1 MKPLNLRHLQIF
13 EAVAAAG
20 SYSRGAE
27 ALGLSQPA
35 VSMQIRQLE
44 AELGLPLFDRAQRQR
59 LTDAGQDLLPH
70 ARRLLGQARMAEE
83 ALDAHRA
90 DAAGLRP
97 TGPRGARGL
106 LHIGVVSTAHYF
118 APKLLHAFLQRHP
131 EVSLKLTVAK
141 RSEVLAML
149 HEHRLALALSGY
161 PPSEAELEAT
171 SFARH
176 PHCIVA
182 HPAHPLVGRSELDWA
197 DLRDEHFIFRE
208 PGSATRQFLEQLLQQ
223 QSIQVKAGL
232 ELAGNETIK
241 QAVMCGMGISFLS
254 AHTFQVELEAGR
266 MAVLN
271 VRGLPRHIDWCIVQR
286 RDTLLSGVHAAF
298 REFVI
303 EDGALHAAC
312 RVATPLAMT

>member
-13 EAVAAAG
+13 EAVVAAG
-20 SYSRGAE
+20 GFSRGAE
-27 ALGLSQPA
+27 ALGLTQPA

-44 AELGLPLFDRAQRQR
+44 AELGLSLFDRGARHR
-59 LTDAGQDLLPH
+59 LTDAGQDLLQH
-70 ARRLLGQARMAEE
+70 ARTMLGQARLAEE
-83 ALDAHRA
+83 ALAAHRA
-90 DAAGLRP
+90 DADGRRS
-97 TGPRGARGL
+97 RGARGL
-106 LHIGVVSTAHYF
+106 LHLGVVSTAHYF
-118 APKLLHAFLQRHP
+118 APKLLHAFHQQHP

-141 RSEVLAML
+141 RGEVLAML
-149 HEHRLALALSGY
+149 NEHRLALAISGY

-182 HPAHPLVGRSELDWA
+182 HPSHPLVGRSGLDWS

-208 PGSATRQFLEQLLQQ
+208 PGSATRQFLELLLQQ

-266 MAVLN
+266 MAVLD
-271 VRGLPRHIDWCIVQR
+271 VRGMPKLIDWCIVQR
-286 RDTLLSGVHAAF
+286 RDTLLGGVHAAF

-303 EDGALHAAC
+303 DVGALHAAC
-312 RVATPLAMT
+312 RVSNPAAA